1 MCTGSYDEHA
11 RLWDTRNI
19 SRPMST
25 AQVRSCHDQLATRY
39 AQMQSLVLKLEASPQ
54 TRCACEQVGTGGG
67 TWRVK
72 WHPTQPHLLAAACMH
87 AGFVVL
93 RADPTLG
100 SLQVHEHYA
109 HQRSLGYGVDWSRA
123 HLPAGGLVAS
133 CSFYDRLLHLWTPA
147 CLARPEWS

>member
-1 MCTGSYDEHA
+1 MQDAEPCAHA
-11 RLWDTRNI
+11 EGI
-19 SRPMST
+19 T
-25 AQVRSCHDQLATRY
+25 ADSGFACGQVSA
-39 AQMQSLVLKLEASPQ
+39 
-54 TRCACEQVGTGGG
+54 GGG

-100 SLQVHEHYA
+100 SLQVQEHYA

-147 CLARPEWS
+147 CLARP